1 MEERGKSKKFGFHL
15 QKLERYTLLLAAAV
29 SVMMQ
34 LDLME
39 LYALKKIVFW
49 PPEQSEIEN
58 CHQ

>member
-39 LYALKKIVFW
+39 LYALKKLYFGL
-49 PPEQSEIEN
+49 PSSQK
-58 CHQ
+58 